1 MKYKEHGLS
10 MNITN
15 SGNDVL
21 LTIKATKKLTHEDY
35 EVIVPMIDNAIQ
47 DIKHPK
53 IKILFDARDFEGWE
67 ARAAWDDL
75 KFGITHMNK
84 FTKMAFVGN
93 KKWEEYMIKVGNWFY
108 PISEM
113 KYFEDINYAI
123 EWLSNEDNI

>member
-1 MKYKEHGLS
+1 MKYEEHGLS

-15 SGNDVL
+15 SGDDVL
-21 LTIKATKKLTHEDY
+21 LTIKATKKLTHKDY

-47 DIKHPK
+47 DITHPK

-108 PISEM
+108 PISEILKILTM
-113 KYFEDINYAI
+113 
-123 EWLSNEDNI
+123 L